1 MRIITGTAKGR
12 RLFTPK
18 SHLIRPAADKVKG
31 STFNILGSIEG
42 LDVLDLFAGT
52 GSVGLEAASRGAK
65 NIVLVD
71 SLPEALK
78 LLEKNKTACEF
89 GGHVVIWKGTL
100 PHCLASISKKHPRFD
115 LVFID
120 PPYDKGLIFPALEG
134 VLRNKLVDAQSLVI
148 IEHSP
153 REIPEHPGFKQTD
166 HRKYGQ
172 TWVTYLQTKDIN
184 EKSTV

>member
-1 MRIITGTAKGR
+1 MRIITGIAKGR

-100 PHCLASISKKHPRFD
+100 P
-115 LVFID
+115 
-120 PPYDKGLIFPALEG
+120 
-134 VLRNKLVDAQSLVI
+134 
-148 IEHSP
+148 
-153 REIPEHPGFKQTD
+153 
-166 HRKYGQ
+166 
-172 TWVTYLQTKDIN
+172 
-184 EKSTV
+184 